1 MDLVLF
7 EFGKIKNFDDLKEK
21 GMLEKEILSKVRTY
35 AFNNSE
41 KDDIHGFSH
50 TERVHKL
57 SIQIGQILGANL
69 FILKISALL
78 HDIGRIKEKTLSSN
92 HAEISAKMAL
102 EYINKMNFEISE
114 KDKLNITHC
123 IQTHSFSNN
132 ITPTTLEAK
141 ILSDADKLDA
151 LGAIGLY
158 RTIGFTIKKK
168 GGIDQV
174 IEHLENK
181 ILKLRDQL
189 HLEESRKIADEKSK
203 IIFDFYHDIQQS

>member
-1 MDLVLF
+1 
-7 EFGKIKNFDDLKEK
+7 
-21 GMLEKEILSKVRTY
+21 MLEKQILTLVRNY

-41 KDDIHGFSH
+41 RDDIHGFSH
-50 TERVHKL
+50 TERVHKF

-78 HDIGRIKEKTLSSN
+78 HDIGRIKEKTSSSN

-123 IQTHSFSNN
+123 IRTHSFSNN
-132 ITPTTLEAK
+132 ITPATLEAK

-158 RTIGFTIKKK
+158 RTIGFTLKKK

-181 ILKLRDQL
+181 ILKLRDRL